1 MAGWKRWSR
10 RGGFLVVSVSIV
22 GLVLFSMR
30 RPLGPDSWNLREVSL
45 DHNSQEQH
53 QGTGASTPLRLAV
66 WNIHGGKGIDRH
78 LNLDR
83 TASFLAGFDLVGLNE
98 VQGGFPLELPLFET
112 GDQARLLGSRLSV
125 NGRFL
130 PYETRYGRPHFGN
143 GVLCRRKLTAGIVA
157 PLPHSRVKGHGNV
170 SVLSLPAWGGVV
182 RVMLT
187 HIDHRQD
194 RRQQL
199 EYVIN
204 WFRGLE
210 APCVLMGDLNT
221 RADDPLL
228 TPLLE
233 DRSVVDALGE
243 LSLDAD
249 IAANRIDWLL
259 ARGLR
264 VVRAGR
270 EMTDASDHPL
280 LWAEFLPRPPIQLA
294 GSLSRIQQGGIQGM
308 SAEDLGTVGR

>member
-1 MAGWKRWSR
+1 M
-10 RGGFLVVSVSIV
+10 
-22 GLVLFSMR
+22 
-30 RPLGPDSWNLREVSL
+30 GPDSWNLREVSL
-45 DHNSQEQH
+45 NHNSHEQH
-53 QGTGASTPLRLAV
+53 QGPTAPRPLRLGV

-98 VQGGFPLELPLFET
+98 VRGGFPFEVPLFET

-125 NGRFL
+125 DGRFL

-170 SVLSLPAWGGVV
+170 SVLSLPAWSGEV

-233 DRSVVDALGE
+233 DRNVVDALGE
-243 LSLDAD
+243 LSLNAD

-264 VVRAGR
+264 VVSAGC

-280 LWAEFLPRPPIQLA
+280 LWAEFLPRQTIPLAASLSPIQP
-294 GSLSRIQQGGIQGM
+294 GGIQGM
-308 SAEDLGTVGR
+308 SAEDSGTVRR